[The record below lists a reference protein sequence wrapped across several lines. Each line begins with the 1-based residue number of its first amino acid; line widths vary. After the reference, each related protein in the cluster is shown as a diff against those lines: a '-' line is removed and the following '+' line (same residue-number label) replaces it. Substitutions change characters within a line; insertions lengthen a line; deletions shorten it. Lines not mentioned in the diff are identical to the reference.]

1 MVFSKYLIVDMRKIK
16 KTIKKVINVIRDE
29 YNDTL
34 KEIKE
39 NSIEPREGLYNLI
52 EKIKD
57 PKTSREDIVVA
68 VKELYLTS
76 KDLVKKKTG
85 PDNSCDCSDDK
96 SFEVELDLACA
107 DLAANSVILDN
118 SKLLGLGKVEKFK
131 KIANSLID
139 SGDLSKIKEATEMI
153 NTAIQD
159 LDNAEKNLKRAE
171 DILDLWNSKYS
182 K

>member
-1 MVFSKYLIVDMRKIK
+1 MRKLK
-16 KTIKKVINVIRDE
+16 NTIKKVINVIRDE

-39 NSIEPREGLYNLI
+39 NSIEPREGFYNLI

-57 PKTSREDIVVA
+57 PKTSREDIVIA

-76 KDLVKKKTG
+76 RDLVMKKTG
-85 PDNSCDCSDDK
+85 PDNSCDCDEK

-118 SKLLGLGKVEKFK
+118 SKLLGLSKVEKFK

-139 SGDLSKIKEATEMI
+139 SGDIGKIKEATEMI
-153 NTAIQD
+153 NTAIQN
-159 LDNAEKNLKRAE
+159 LDNAEKNLKKANN
-171 DILDLWNSKYS
+171 ILDLWNNKYNR
-182 K
+182 